1 MTTPATDPAAEIVA
15 DLSALL
21 GQLAGD
27 PVGAPHAAEPTA
39 TEPASAEPVHRNV
52 EAFVGGYLAH
62 VVERRLASGPSSS
75 VNWCPRWWAHP
86 EAISRLY
93 ALWRAWETLRVSDP
107 QTGISIWWRD
117 HLDPHLAALIAEY
130 GPFSRCGPDKHTAP
144 RPLPVEPA
152 PAAVLA
158 QFPDADGV

>member
-1 MTTPATDPAAEIVA
+1 MTTPPSGPITDPVA

-27 PVGAPHAAEPTA
+27 QPAPAPPA
-39 TEPASAEPVHRNV
+39 TNPGDPEPVYRDV
-52 EAFVGGYLAH
+52 AAFVGDYLAH
-62 VVERRLASGPSSS
+62 VVERRLASGPTSG

-107 QTGISIWWRD
+107 QTGMSIWWRD
-117 HLDPHLAALIAEY
+117 HLDPHLAALGAEY
-130 GPFSRCGPDKHTAP
+130 GAFGRCSPDKHTEP

-152 PAAVLA
+152 PPEVLA
-158 QFPDADGV
+158 QLPDSG

>member
-1 MTTPATDPAAEIVA
+1 MTLPQPGPAGDPIA

-27 PVGAPHAAEPTA
+27 PDVTPPAATPPAGDDAAP
-39 TEPASAEPVHRNV
+39 EPAYRNV
-52 EAFVGGYLAH
+52 EAFVADYLAH
-62 VVERRLASGPSSS
+62 VVERRLATGPTSG

-107 QTGISIWWRD
+107 QTGMSIWWRD
-117 HLDPHLAALIAEY
+117 HLDPHLTALAAEY
-130 GPFSRCGPDKHTAP
+130 GPFSRCSPDKHTEP
-144 RPLPVEPA
+144 RPLPVELA
-152 PAAVLA
+152 PPEVLA
-158 QFPDADGV
+158 QLPDADAP

>member
-1 MTTPATDPAAEIVA
+1 MTLPQPGPAGDPVA

-27 PVGAPHAAEPTA
+27 PDVTPPAATLPAGDDAAP
-39 TEPASAEPVHRNV
+39 EPAYRNV
-52 EAFVGGYLAH
+52 EAFVAGYLAH
-62 VVERRLASGPSSS
+62 VVERRLATGPTSG

-107 QTGISIWWRD
+107 QTGMSIWWRD
-117 HLDPHLAALIAEY
+117 HLDPHLAALTAEY
-130 GPFSRCGPDKHTAP
+130 GPFNRCNPTKHTEP

-152 PAAVLA
+152 PPEVLA
-158 QFPDADGV
+158 HLPDADDA